1 MRRTLARLRSCERGF
16 TLSEMLV
23 VIVVLAFIGMA
34 FAAIFSSVVNHSATI
49 SESITLQTE
58 ARAAL
63 DRFASDFR
71 QAYNGDPTFL
81 NPTSP
86 IENVTAGTQI
96 TFTTPDRQN
105 PLRLRRVSYRISSGA
120 LQRADVFSHRHRRLA
135 VGLARRRRGRALP
148 NTRHQHH
155 HGGAVH
161 VLRRE
166 RQHDHDR
173 ERGHG
178 RPARLHRADEPRP
191 QHEVHR
197 ESDCEVRHMKP
208 ITSSRHA

>member
-1 MRRTLARLRSCERGF
+1 VRELLLRLRRCERGF
-16 TLSEMLV
+16 SLSEMLV

-58 ARAAL
+58 TRAAL

-86 IENVTAGTQI
+86 IESVTSGTQI

-105 PLRLRRVSYRISSGA
+105 PLRLRRVSYRISGGQ
-120 LQRADVFSHRHRRLA
+120 LQRADVFSTDTNGWPWVWPGTGA
-135 VGLARRRRGRALP
+135 VGPYRTLVTNITTVAPFTFYDANGSTTTTASAVTGAQLDFTVRTNRGRS
-148 NTRHQHH
+148 TRFT
-155 HGGAVH
+155 
-161 VLRRE
+161 E
-166 RQHDHDR
+166 RVTVR
-173 ERGHG
+173 
-178 RPARLHRADEPRP
+178 
-191 QHEVHR
+191 
-197 ESDCEVRHMKP
+197 SD
-208 ITSSRHA
+208 I

>member
-1 MRRTLARLRSCERGF
+1 MSCRSARLRSCESGF

-58 ARAAL
+58 ARGSL

-71 QAYNGDPTFL
+71 QAYNGDPAF

-86 IENVTAGTQI
+86 IESVTAGTQI

-105 PLRLRRVSYRISSGA
+105 PLRLRRVSYRISGGA
-120 LQRADVFSHRHRRLA
+120 LQRADVFSTDTDGWPW
-135 VGLARRRRGRALP
+135 VWPG
-148 NTRHQHH
+148 
-155 HGGAVH
+155 GGAVGPYRTL
-161 VLRRE
+161 VSNITTAAPFTFYDANGNTTTTASAVTGVQLDFIVRTNRGRSTRFIE
-166 RQHDHDR
+166 RVTVR
-173 ERGHG
+173 
-178 RPARLHRADEPRP
+178 
-191 QHEVHR
+191 
-197 ESDCEVRHMKP
+197 SD
-208 ITSSRHA
+208 I